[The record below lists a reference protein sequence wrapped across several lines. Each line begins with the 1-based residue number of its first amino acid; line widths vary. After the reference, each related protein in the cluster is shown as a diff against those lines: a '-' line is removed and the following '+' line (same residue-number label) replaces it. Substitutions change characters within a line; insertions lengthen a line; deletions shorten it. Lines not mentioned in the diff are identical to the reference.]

1 MGIEGR
7 GGGGGEQLVQIMGR
21 SESHGYGLPVGQNQK
36 VAQNTGQFFNEKHE
50 NLYEWHN
57 FTYKQGKNCK
67 GDVRSV
73 HYLDNFDK
81 SGFLRC

>member
-7 GGGGGEQLVQIMGR
+7 GGEQLVQILGR

-36 VAQNTGQFFNEKHE
+36 VAHNTGQFFNEKDE
-50 NLYEWHN
+50 NLYEWPN

-73 HYLDNFDK
+73 HYLDNFHK
-81 SGFLRC
+81 SGSLWC